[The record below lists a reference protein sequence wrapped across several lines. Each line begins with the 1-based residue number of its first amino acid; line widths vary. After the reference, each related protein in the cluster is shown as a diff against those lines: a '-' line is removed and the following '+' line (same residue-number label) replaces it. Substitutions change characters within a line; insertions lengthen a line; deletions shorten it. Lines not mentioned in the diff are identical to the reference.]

1 MVEPDPDQRFSEPSL
16 TALIIHMS
24 DVVLP
29 GELVDAKHPNLKL
42 GPGLLQ
48 LSDGS
53 TVSTKAG
60 ILCHNQN
67 RSKWWVESNSRR
79 VCTEHQSHFRVFTTI
94 HFSTSL
100 PLRNLSL
107 VSSSVKVVRK
117 ASESISAVHTTPTST
132 HSPLRVLQNGT
143 GQISRWGQFRPLF
156 YFLPTLIGWMSGIC
170 ARFFIQQRYG
180 TGDRMLRC
188 TNPQISRFRRT
199 QGRVRHWM

>member
-1 MVEPDPDQRFSEPSL
+1 MP
-16 TALIIHMS
+16 

-53 TVSTKAG
+53 TISTKAG
-60 ILCHNQN
+60 TLYHNQS

-79 VCTEHQSHFRVFTTI
+79 VCTEHQSHFRVFTMI
-94 HFSTSL
+94 YFSTSL
-100 PLRNLSL
+100 PLRSLSS
-107 VSSSVKVVRK
+107 VSSSVKVVRR

-143 GQISRWGQFRPLF
+143 GQISRWANFVL
-156 YFLPTLIGWMSGIC
+156 YFIFADFPRSDLCCMRAFLCPTKIWNRRSNASMHKPVN
-170 ARFFIQQRYG
+170 QQVSVNSKAG
-180 TGDRMLRC
+180 LSLD
-188 TNPQISRFRRT
+188 
-199 QGRVRHWM
+199 VA